1 MTTAST
7 ARQALEDARQ
17 RLRTRLRE
25 ESDGAVLLRALSD
38 EVERTVVELAAPALV
53 DAAPRAG
60 QLMLLAVGALARREL
75 APHSDLD
82 LVLLTER
89 EDDPAAAIDEVT
101 RRVAHPLWD
110 AGLRPNLVVHTPAAW
125 LAGAVDDLTLCTELL
140 DARVLWGDPEP
151 LQALQATAWAR
162 FFGEARAGLLQ
173 RIDEETRERH
183 GRYGGTVYLVQ
194 PDIKHGPGGLRDW
207 AATRWCLR
215 ATHGT
220 DDLQALQQ
228 AGHVGPRV
236 AGLLSAARGALL
248 RLRAALHL
256 AAKRGQDRLVFQYQE
271 LVPPLLGLLP
281 EPTAEGGAVDD
292 ARLVSAIEE
301 AMQEYF
307 RAAHD
312 MLRYGARVRARC
324 QPVASSAAV
333 SPARPT
339 RIDERFAVLDGRL
352 VATEPDLFVESP
364 VLALEALALA
374 RRHDVEL
381 AGETFDAIAE
391 AAGSPEARRLHAE
404 PEAQRRFLA
413 LLVDPDEGV
422 GGSSTLSLCNEL
434 RLLERVVP
442 EWAPIRGRMQHDT
455 YHVYTVD
462 QHTLNAV
469 AMLKRIARGE
479 HNKDYPLAT
488 ALHLQLDDPTVLYLA
503 TLVHDA
509 GKAEDG
515 DQCETGG
522 VIARRVAERA
532 GLRPAEVDRCATLV
546 AEHLTLPLLSQK
558 RDLNDPLLVAE
569 LGGRIADRRVLTE
582 LYLLS
587 LVDMACVRPGNLT
600 SWKRTLL
607 DELYLLTLGYLRR
620 GHRPIA
626 TRVAPPDEP
635 EGMPDRYYS
644 LYERQLRTQHFVL
657 AERLRAENRRAL
669 LELQQAAGSL
679 RLTMVALDRP
689 GLLAH
694 AAAVFDEHE
703 VDVLAAD
710 VFTQP
715 TLPRVAIDIFRVA
728 PRDASKLGI
737 DAATL
742 AAMEQALEEERPPE
756 SEPPKPRPR
765 RPWEGGI
772 RVVTRV
778 EFDRDPAGERSI
790 VDVQT
795 AEAPGVLRRIT
806 RAFFEES
813 HEILLAR
820 CDTEA
825 DRASDVF
832 YVPPMDEAAQGRLRE
847 RLEQYLR

>member
-1 MTTAST
+1 MLPGMVNATK
-7 ARQALEDARQ
+7 ARQALDEARQ

-25 ESDGAVLLRALSD
+25 EPDGAVLLAELSAQ
-38 EVERTVVELAAPALV
+38 VEATVAELAAPALA
-53 DAAPRAG
+53 DAAPQAG
-60 QLMLLAVGALARREL
+60 RLVLLAVGALARREL
-75 APHSDLD
+75 GPHSDLD

-89 EDDPAAAIDEVT
+89 EDDPAAVLDELA

-110 AGLRPNLVVHTPAAW
+110 AGLRPNLVVHTPEAW

-140 DARVLWGDPEP
+140 DARPLVGDPAPSEV
-151 LQALQATAWAR
+151 LRAAAAQR
-162 FFGEARAGLLQ
+162 YFGEARATFLQ
-173 RIDEETRERH
+173 RIEDETRDRH

-194 PDIKHGPGGLRDW
+194 PDLKHGPGGLRDW
-207 AATRWCLR
+207 AATRWCLS

-220 DDLQALQQ
+220 DDLHALQA

-236 AGLLSAARGALL
+236 AALLLAARGTLL
-248 RLRAALHL
+248 RLRAAVQL

-281 EPTAEGGAVDD
+281 DEPVDD

-301 AMQEYF
+301 AMQGYF

-312 MLRYGARVRARC
+312 MLRYGGRVRARC
-324 QPVASSAAV
+324 QPIRLH
-333 SPARPT
+333 PLPEPR
-339 RIDERFAVLDGRL
+339 RLDERFAVRDGRL
-352 VATEPDLFVESP
+352 VTTEPDIFVESP

-374 RRHDVEL
+374 RVHDVEL
-381 AGETFDAIAE
+381 SGDTFDAIAE
-391 AAGSPEARRLHAE
+391 AAGSEDARRLVEE
-404 PEAQRRFLA
+404 PEAQRRLLE
-413 LLVDPDEGV
+413 LLVEPDDV
-422 GGSSTLSLCNEL
+422 GRPSALTLCNEL

-442 EWAPIRGRMQHDT
+442 EWGPIRGRMQHDT

-462 QHTLNAV
+462 EHTLGAV
-469 AMLKRIARGE
+469 AMLKQIARGE

-488 ALHLQLDDPTVLYLA
+488 ALHLSLDDPTVLYLA

-509 GKAEDG
+509 GKAEEG
-515 DQCETGG
+515 DQCETGA

-532 GLRPAEVDRCATLV
+532 GLAPAEVDRCAMLV
-546 AEHLTLPLLSQK
+546 AEHLTMPLLSQK
-558 RDLNDPLLVAE
+558 RDLNDPLLIAE
-569 LGGRIADRRVLTE
+569 LGDRIADRRALAE

-587 LVDMACVRPGNLT
+587 LVDMACVRPGNLS

-607 DELYLLTLGYLRR
+607 DELYLLTLRYLRR
-620 GHRPIA
+620 GNRPTEA
-626 TRVAPPDEP
+626 RVARPDEP

-644 LYERQLRTQHFVL
+644 LYERQLRHEHFAL
-657 AERLRAENRRAL
+657 AERLHREQRRAI
-669 LELQQAAGSL
+669 LELQPASGSL

-694 AAAVFDEHE
+694 AAKVFDEHDVE
-703 VDVLAAD
+703 VLAAD

-715 TLPRVAIDIFRVA
+715 TEPRVAIDIFRVE
-728 PRDASKLGI
+728 PRSPSAVGI
-737 DAATL
+737 DPATL
-742 AAMEQALEEERPPE
+742 AAMERALEVARAPE
-756 SEPPKPRPR
+756 LEPPRPR
-765 RPWEGGI
+765 SRRPWDSGI
-772 RVVTRV
+772 RVPTEIV
-778 EFDRDPAGERSI
+778 FGRDPAGERTI

-795 AEAPGVLRRIT
+795 QEAPGVLRRIT
-806 RAFFEES
+806 RAFHEEG

-832 YVPPMDEAAQGRLRE
+832 YVAPLDEAAQERLRE
-847 RLEQYLR
+847 RLERYLR

>member
-7 ARQALEDARQ
+7 ARQALEDARS

-25 ESDGAVLLRALSD
+25 ETDGAVLLGELSS
-38 EVERTVVELAAPALV
+38 EVERTVIDLAAPAL
-53 DAAPRAG
+53 AAAVPHAG
-60 QLMLLAVGALARREL
+60 RLVLLAVGALARREL

-89 EDDPAAAIDEVT
+89 EDDPAAAIDEVA

-110 AGLRPNLVVHTPAAW
+110 AGLRPNLVVHTPEAW

-140 DARVLWGDPEP
+140 DARPLCGDPEP
-151 LQALQATAWAR
+151 LAALQTAAWAR
-162 FFGEARAGLLQ
+162 FFGDARAGLLQ
-173 RIDEETRERH
+173 RLDEEARERH

-194 PDIKHGPGGLRDW
+194 PDLKHGPGGLRDW

-220 DDLQALQQ
+220 DDLQVLQQ
-228 AGHVGPRV
+228 QGHVGPRV
-236 AGLLSAARGALL
+236 AKLLETARGTLL
-248 RLRAALHL
+248 RLRAALQL
-256 AAKRGQDRLVFQYQE
+256 SAKRGQDRLVFQYQE
-271 LVPPLLGLLP
+271 LMPPLLGLLP
-281 EPTAEGGAVDD
+281 DEPVDD

-301 AMQEYF
+301 AMQGYF

-324 QPVASSAAV
+324 QPAAHSAAAP
-333 SPARPT
+333 SR
-339 RIDERFAVLDGRL
+339 RIDERFAIQDGRL

-391 AAGSPEARRLHAE
+391 AAGTPEARRLHAE

-509 GKAEDG
+509 GKAEEG

-532 GLRPAEVDRCATLV
+532 GLLAAEVDRCARLV

-558 RDLNDPLLVAE
+558 RDLNDPLLIAE
-569 LGGRIADRRVLTE
+569 LGERIADRRALTE

-644 LYERQLRTQHFVL
+644 LYERQLRTQHFGL
-657 AERLRAENRRAL
+657 AERLRAEKRRTL
-669 LELQQAAGSL
+669 LDLQPASGSL

-694 AAAVFDEHE
+694 AAAVFDEHDVE
-703 VDVLAAD
+703 VHAAD

-715 TLPRVAIDIFRVA
+715 TQPRVAIDIFRVA
-728 PRDASKLGI
+728 PRNPSAVGI
-737 DAATL
+737 EPATL
-742 AAMEQALEEERPPE
+742 AAMEQALEEDHPAET
-756 SEPPKPRPR
+756 EPPKPRSR
-765 RPWEGGI
+765 RPWESGI
-772 RVVTRV
+772 RVTTRV
-778 EFDRDPAGERSI
+778 EFGRDPAGERTI

-806 RAFFEES
+806 RAFFEEG

-832 YVPPMDEAAQGRLRE
+832 YVPPMDEAAQARLRE
-847 RLEQYLR
+847 RLERYLR

>member
-1 MTTAST
+1 MITATT
-7 ARQALEDARQ
+7 ARQALDEARQ
-17 RLRTRLRE
+17 RLRARLADE
-25 ESDGAVLLRALSD
+25 PDGAVLLGELSAQ
-38 EVERTVVELAAPALV
+38 VEAVVADLAAAALA
-53 DAAPRAG
+53 DAAPHAG
-60 QLMLLAVGALARREL
+60 RLALLAVGALARREL
-75 APHSDLD
+75 GPHSDLD

-89 EDDPAAAIDEVT
+89 EDDPAEVIDEVA

-110 AGLRPNLVVHTPAAW
+110 AGLRPNLVVHTPEAW

-140 DARVLWGDPEP
+140 DARPLWGDPEP
-151 LQALQATAWAR
+151 VRALQATAWAR
-162 FFGEARAGLLQ
+162 LFGDARAGLLQ
-173 RIDEETRERH
+173 RIEEEARDRH

-194 PDIKHGPGGLRDW
+194 PDLKHGPGGLRDW

-220 DDLQALQQ
+220 DDLQALQA

-236 AGLLSAARGALL
+236 AKLLLAARGTLL

-281 EPTAEGGAVDD
+281 DPPDPADPVDD

-301 AMQEYF
+301 AMQAYF

-312 MLRYGARVRARC
+312 VLRYGARVRARC
-324 QPVASSAAV
+324 RPASSVAV
-333 SPARPT
+333 APSR
-339 RIDERFAVLDGRL
+339 RLDERFAVYDERL

-374 RRHDVEL
+374 QRHGVEL

-391 AAGSPEARRLHAE
+391 AAGTDLARRMVDE
-404 PEAQRRFLA
+404 PEAQRRLLA
-413 LLVDPDEGV
+413 LLVDPDDGV
-422 GGSSTLSLCNEL
+422 GGSSTLALCNEL

-442 EWAPIRGRMQHDT
+442 EWGPIRGRMQHDT

-462 QHTLNAV
+462 QHTLDAV

-509 GKAEDG
+509 GKAEEG

-532 GLRPAEVDRCATLV
+532 GLLATEVDRCATLV

-558 RDLNDPLLVAE
+558 RDLNDRLLIAE
-569 LGGRIADRRVLTE
+569 LGERIADRRMLTE

-620 GHRPIA
+620 GHRA
-626 TRVAPPDEP
+626 LAARVAPPDEP

-644 LYERQLRTQHFVL
+644 LYDRQLRMQHFAL
-657 AERLRAENRRAL
+657 AERLRAEQRRTL
-669 LELQQAAGSL
+669 LELQQASGSL

-694 AAAVFDEHE
+694 AAAVFDEHD

-715 TLPRVAIDIFRVA
+715 TEPPVAIDIFRVA
-728 PRDASKLGI
+728 PRDGSTVGI
-737 DAATL
+737 DPAAL
-742 AAMEQALEEERPPE
+742 AAMEQALEEARPPE
-756 SEPPKPRPR
+756 ADPPRPRPR

-772 RVVTRV
+772 RVATRIA
-778 EFDRDPAGERSI
+778 FDRDPAGERTI

-795 AEAPGVLRRIT
+795 AEAPGVLRRIA
-806 RAFFEES
+806 RAFFEEG

-832 YVPPMDEAAQGRLRE
+832 YVPPLSEPAQAGLRE
-847 RLEQYLR
+847 RLERYLR

>member
-1 MTTAST
+1 MTTATT

-25 ESDGAVLLRALSD
+25 EADGAVLLRELSD
-38 EVERTVVELAAPALV
+38 EVERTVVDLAAPALA
-53 DAAPRAG
+53 DAAPKAG
-60 QLMLLAVGALARREL
+60 RMVLLAVGALARREL

-89 EDDPAAAIDEVT
+89 EDDPAAAIDELA

-110 AGLRPNLVVHTPAAW
+110 AGLRPNLVVHTPEAW
-125 LAGAVDDLTLCTELL
+125 LAGAAQDLTLCTELL
-140 DARVLWGDPEP
+140 DMRPLCGDAEP
-151 LQALQATAWAR
+151 AAALATTAWER
-162 FFGEARAGLLQ
+162 FFGDARAGLLQ
-173 RIDEETRERH
+173 RIDEEARERH

-220 DDLQALQQ
+220 DDLQALQA

-236 AGLLSAARGALL
+236 AGLLASARATLL
-248 RLRAALHL
+248 RLRAALQL
-256 AAKRGQDRLVFQYQE
+256 SAKRGQDRLVFQYQE

-281 EPTAEGGAVDD
+281 EEPVDD

-301 AMQEYF
+301 AMQGYF

-324 QPVASSAAV
+324 QPAAPSAVIAS
-333 SPARPT
+333 R
-339 RIDERFAVLDGRL
+339 RIDERFAIHDGRL

-364 VLALEALALA
+364 VLAFDALALA

-391 AAGSPEARRLHAE
+391 VAGTPEARRLHEE
-404 PEAQRRFLA
+404 PEAHRKFLA

-422 GGSSTLSLCNEL
+422 GTASTLSLCNEL

-479 HNKDYPLAT
+479 HNKDYPLAA

-509 GKAEDG
+509 GKAEEG
-515 DQCETGG
+515 DQCETGS
-522 VIARRVAERA
+522 VLARRVAERA
-532 GLRPAEVDRCATLV
+532 GLLPAEVDRCAMLV

-569 LGGRIADRRVLTE
+569 LGARIADRRALTE

-626 TRVAPPDEP
+626 ARVAPPDEP
-635 EGMPDRYYS
+635 DGMPDRYYS
-644 LYERQLRTQHFVL
+644 LYERQLRTQHFAL
-657 AERLRAENRRAL
+657 AERLRAEQRRAL

-694 AAAVFDEHE
+694 AAAVFDEHDVE
-703 VDVLAAD
+703 VLAAD

-715 TLPRVAIDIFRVA
+715 TVPRVAIDIFRVA
-728 PRDASKLGI
+728 PRDSSKLGL
-737 DAATL
+737 DAAML
-742 AAMEQALEEERPPE
+742 AAMEQALEEERPVE
-756 SEPPKPRPR
+756 TEPPRPRPR
-765 RPWEGGI
+765 RPWESGI
-772 RVVTRV
+772 RVATRV
-778 EFDRDPAGERSI
+778 EFDRDPAGERTI

-806 RAFFEES
+806 RAFFEEG

-832 YVPPMDEAAQGRLRE
+832 YVPPLDEAAQNRLRE

>member
-1 MTTAST
+1 MTNATD

-17 RLRTRLRE
+17 QLRVRLRE
-25 ESDGAVLLRALSD
+25 ESDGAVLLGAFTD
-38 EVERTVVELAAPALV
+38 EVERVVIELAAPAVAAAVPHAGRLV
-53 DAAPRAG
+53 
-60 QLMLLAVGALARREL
+60 LLAVGALARREL

-82 LVLLTER
+82 LVLLTEH
-89 EDDPAAAIDEVT
+89 EDDPAAAIDEVA

-140 DARVLWGDPEP
+140 DARPLWGDPAQ
-151 LQALQATAWAR
+151 LDALQTAAWDR
-162 FFGEARAGLLQ
+162 FFGDARAGLLQ
-173 RIDEETRERH
+173 RIEEEARERH

-194 PDIKHGPGGLRDW
+194 PDLKHGPGGLRDW

-228 AGHVGPRV
+228 QGHVGPRV
-236 AGLLSAARGALL
+236 AKLLGSARGTLL

-281 EPTAEGGAVDD
+281 DPAVEGGAVDD

-301 AMQEYF
+301 AMQAYF

-312 MLRYGARVRARC
+312 VLRYGARVRARC
-324 QPVASSAAV
+324 QPAAPAAASA
-333 SPARPT
+333 PR
-339 RIDERFAVLDGRL
+339 RIDERFAIHDGRL

-391 AAGSPEARRLHAE
+391 AAGTPEARRLHAE

-422 GGSSTLSLCNEL
+422 GASSTLPLCNEL

-442 EWAPIRGRMQHDT
+442 EWGPIRGRMQHDT

-469 AMLKRIARGE
+469 AMLKRLARGE

-509 GKAEDG
+509 GKAEEG

-558 RDLNDPLLVAE
+558 RDLNDPLLITE
-569 LGGRIADRRVLTE
+569 LGERIADRRTLTE

-620 GHRPIA
+620 GHRPVA

-657 AERLRAENRRAL
+657 AERLRAEQRRAL
-669 LELQQAAGSL
+669 LDLQQASGSL

-694 AAAVFDEHE
+694 AAAVFDEHDVE
-703 VDVLAAD
+703 VLAAD

-728 PRDASKLGI
+728 PRNPSAVGI
-737 DAATL
+737 EPATL
-742 AAMEQALEEERPPE
+742 AAMEQALEEDRPAE
-756 SEPPKPRPR
+756 LEPPKPRSR
-765 RPWEGGI
+765 RPWESGI
-772 RVVTRV
+772 RVTTRV
-778 EFDRDPAGERSI
+778 EFGRDPAGERTI

-806 RAFFEES
+806 RAFSEEG

-847 RLEQYLR
+847 RLERYLR

>member
-1 MTTAST
+1 MITAST

-17 RLRTRLRE
+17 RLRTRLVE
-25 ESDGAVLLRALSD
+25 ELDGAVLLAELSAS
-38 EVERTVVELAAPALV
+38 VEATVAELAAPALA
-53 DAAPRAG
+53 DATPRVG
-60 QLMLLAVGALARREL
+60 RLSLLAVGALARREL
-75 APHSDLD
+75 GPHSDLD

-89 EDDPAAAIDEVT
+89 EDDPAEVIDEVA

-110 AGLRPNLVVHTPAAW
+110 AGLRPNLVVHTPDAW
-125 LAGAVDDLTLCTELL
+125 LAEAQHDLTLCTELL
-140 DARVLWGDPEP
+140 DARPLVGDP
-151 LQALQATAWAR
+151 AAAATLRAEAQLRYFGDAR
-162 FFGEARAGLLQ
+162 GSFLA
-173 RIDEETRERH
+173 RIDEEIRERH
-183 GRYGGTVYLVQ
+183 GRYGGTVYLVE
-194 PDIKHGPGGLRDW
+194 PDLKHGPGGLRDW
-207 AATRWCLR
+207 AATRWCL
-215 ATHGT
+215 AASYGT
-220 DDLQALQQ
+220 DDLHVLQA

-236 AGLLSAARGALL
+236 AGLLRAARGALL
-248 RLRAALHL
+248 RLRAAIQL

-281 EPTAEGGAVDD
+281 AEPVDD

-301 AMQEYF
+301 AMQGYF

-312 MLRYGARVRARC
+312 MQRYGGRVRARC
-324 QPVASSAAV
+324 EPPRPSSGG
-333 SPARPT
+333 RL
-339 RIDERFAVLDGRL
+339 RRLDERFAVHEGRL
-352 VATEPDLFVESP
+352 LATEPDLFVESP
-364 VLALEALALA
+364 VLAFDALALA
-374 RRHDVEL
+374 RTHDVEIS
-381 AGETFDAIAE
+381 GETFDAIAE
-391 AAGSPEARRLHAE
+391 AAGSEHARRLQDQ
-404 PEAQRRFLA
+404 PEAQRKFLA
-413 LLVDPDEGV
+413 LLIDPDDRHNP
-422 GGSSTLSLCNEL
+422 STLALCNEL

-442 EWAPIRGRMQHDT
+442 EWGPIRGRMQHDT

-509 GKAEDG
+509 GKAEEG
-515 DQCETGG
+515 DQCETGS

-532 GLRPAEVDRCATLV
+532 GLGAPEVDRCAMLV
-546 AEHLTLPLLSQK
+546 SEHLTLPLLSQK
-558 RDLNDPLLVAE
+558 RDLNDPLLIAE
-569 LGGRIADRRVLTE
+569 LGERIADRRALAE

-587 LVDMACVRPGNLT
+587 LVDMAQVRPGNLN

-620 GHRPIA
+620 GNRPL
-626 TRVAPPDEP
+626 TGGVAPTDEP

-644 LYERQLRTQHFVL
+644 LYERQLRMQHFVL
-657 AERLRAENRRAL
+657 AERLRSEQRRTL
-669 LELQQAAGSL
+669 LELQPASGSL

-694 AAAVFDEHE
+694 AAAVFDEHDVE
-703 VDVLAAD
+703 VLAAD

-715 TLPRVAIDIFRVA
+715 TAPRIAIDIFRVA
-728 PRDASKLGI
+728 PRDPSSVGI
-737 DAATL
+737 DPATL
-742 AAMEQALEEERPPE
+742 AAMEQALEDDRIPE
-756 SEPPKPRPR
+756 VEPPKTRSR
-765 RPWEGGI
+765 RPWNSGI
-772 RVVTRV
+772 RVTTQIG
-778 EFDRDPAGERSI
+778 FGRDPAGERTI

-806 RAFFEES
+806 RAFHEEG

-832 YVPPMDEAAQGRLRE
+832 YVQPLDEAAQGRLRE
-847 RLEQYLR
+847 RLERYLG

>member
-1 MTTAST
+1 MITSST

-25 ESDGAVLLRALSD
+25 ESDGAVLLGEFSD
-38 EVERTVVELAAPALV
+38 EVERTVTELAAPALT

-60 QLMLLAVGALARREL
+60 RLVLLAVGALARREL

-89 EDDPAAAIDEVT
+89 EDDPAAVIDEVT

-110 AGLRPNLVVHTPAAW
+110 AGLRPNLVVHTPEAW

-140 DARVLWGDPEP
+140 DARPLWGDPEP
-151 LQALQATAWAR
+151 LSALSAAAWER
-162 FFGEARAGLLQ
+162 FFGDARAGLLQ

-220 DDLQALQQ
+220 DDLQALQ
-228 AGHVGPRV
+228 AGGHVGPRV
-236 AGLLSAARGALL
+236 AGLLTAARGTLL
-248 RLRAALHL
+248 RLRAALQL
-256 AAKRGQDRLVFQYQE
+256 SAKRGQDRLVFQYQE

-281 EPTAEGGAVDD
+281 EEPVDD

-301 AMQEYF
+301 AMQGYF

-324 QPVASSAAV
+324 QPAPPVVAAE
-333 SPARPT
+333 PR
-339 RIDERFAVLDGRL
+339 RIDERFAVQGGRL
-352 VATEPDLFVESP
+352 LATEPDLFVESP

-391 AAGSPEARRLHAE
+391 AAGTVEARRLHAE
-404 PEAQRRFLA
+404 PEAQRKFLA

-434 RLLERVVP
+434 RLIERVVP

-469 AMLKRIARGE
+469 SMLKRIVRGE

-509 GKAEDG
+509 GKAEEG

-532 GLRPAEVDRCATLV
+532 GLRPSDVDRCAMLV
-546 AEHLTLPLLSQK
+546 SEHLTLPLLSQK
-558 RDLNDPLLVAE
+558 RDLNDPLLIAE
-569 LGGRIADRRVLTE
+569 LGERIADRRALTE

-626 TRVAPPDEP
+626 ARVAPPDEP

-644 LYERQLRTQHFVL
+644 LYERQLRMEHFGL
-657 AERLRAENRRAL
+657 AERLRSEQKRTL
-669 LELQQAAGSL
+669 LDLQQAAGSL

-694 AAAVFDEHE
+694 AAAVFDEHD

-715 TLPRVAIDIFRVA
+715 TAPRVAIDIFRVA
-728 PRDASKLGI
+728 PRNPSAVGI
-737 DAATL
+737 DPATL
-742 AAMEQALEEERPPE
+742 AAMEQALEEDRPLE
-756 SEPPKPRPR
+756 ADPPKPRPR
-765 RPWEGGI
+765 RPWDSGGI
-772 RVVTRV
+772 RVPTQIG
-778 EFDRDPAGERSI
+778 FGRDPAGERTI

-806 RAFFEES
+806 RAFFEEG

-825 DRASDVF
+825 ERASDVF

-847 RLEQYLR
+847 RLERYLR

>member
-1 MTTAST
+1 MLVVVTITAST

-25 ESDGAVLLRALSD
+25 ESDGAVLLAELSE
-38 EVERTVVELAAPALV
+38 EVERTVVELAAPALA
-53 DAAPRAG
+53 DAASQAG
-60 QLMLLAVGALARREL
+60 RLALLAVGALARREL
-75 APHSDLD
+75 GPHSDLD

-89 EDDPAAAIDEVT
+89 EDDPAEVLDEVA

-110 AGLRPNLVVHTPAAW
+110 AGLRPNLVVHTPETW
-125 LAGAVDDLTLCTELL
+125 LAGAEDDLTLCTELL
-140 DARVLWGDPEP
+140 DARPLVGDPGP
-151 LQALQATAWAR
+151 
-162 FFGEARAGLLQ
+162 ARALRAEADRRYFGDARASFLQ
-173 RIDEETRERH
+173 RIEEEARERH

-194 PDIKHGPGGLRDW
+194 PDLKHGPGGLRDW
-207 AATRWCLR
+207 AATRWCLA

-220 DDLQALQQ
+220 DDLLALQT

-236 AGLLSAARGALL
+236 ASLLRTARGTLL
-248 RLRAALHL
+248 RLRAAVQL

-281 EPTAEGGAVDD
+281 DEPVDD

-301 AMQEYF
+301 AMQAYF

-312 MLRYGARVRARC
+312 MLRYGGRVRVRC
-324 QPVASSAAV
+324 QPARSVAVAE
-333 SPARPT
+333 PR
-339 RIDERFAVLDGRL
+339 RIDERFAVYDGRL

-374 RRHDVEL
+374 RAHEVEL
-381 AGETFDAIAE
+381 SGETFDAIAE
-391 AAGSPEARRLHAE
+391 TAGSDAARRLHAE
-404 PEAQRRFLA
+404 PEAQRKLLS
-413 LLVDPDEGV
+413 LLVDPDD
-422 GGSSTLSLCNEL
+422 GGAGSTLALCNEL

-442 EWAPIRGRMQHDT
+442 EWGPIRGRMQHDT

-509 GKAEDG
+509 GKAEEG

-532 GLRPAEVDRCATLV
+532 GLRPSDVDRCAMLV
-546 AEHLTLPLLSQK
+546 SEHLTLPLLSQK
-558 RDLNDPLLVAE
+558 RDLNDPLLIAE
-569 LGGRIADRRVLTE
+569 LGERIADRRALTE

-626 TRVAPPDEP
+626 ARVAPPDEP

-644 LYERQLRTQHFVL
+644 LYERQLRMEHFGL
-657 AERLRAENRRAL
+657 AERLRSEQKRTL
-669 LELQQAAGSL
+669 LDLQQAAGSL

-694 AAAVFDEHE
+694 AAAVFDEHD

-715 TLPRVAIDIFRVA
+715 TAPRVAIDIFRVA
-728 PRDASKLGI
+728 PRNPSAVGI
-737 DAATL
+737 DPTTL
-742 AAMEQALEEERPPE
+742 AAMEQALEEDRPPE
-756 SEPPKPRPR
+756 SELPKPRAR
-765 RPWEGGI
+765 RPWDSGGI
-772 RVVTRV
+772 RVATQIG
-778 EFDRDPAGERSI
+778 FGRDPAGERTI

-806 RAFFEES
+806 RAFFEEG

-825 DRASDVF
+825 ERASDVF

-847 RLEQYLR
+847 RLERYLR

>member
-1 MTTAST
+1 MTTATT

-17 RLRTRLRE
+17 RLRTRLPE
-25 ESDGAVLLRALSD
+25 EPDGAVLLRALS
-38 EVERTVVELAAPALV
+38 EQVETTVADLAAPALR
-53 DAAPRAG
+53 DAAPRTGRLA
-60 QLMLLAVGALARREL
+60 LLAVGALARHEL
-75 APHSDLD
+75 GPHSDLD

-89 EDDPAAAIDEVT
+89 EDDPPEVIDEVA

-110 AGLRPNLVVHTPAAW
+110 AGLRPNLQVHTPEAW
-125 LAGAVDDLTLCTELL
+125 LGGAAQDLTLCTELL
-140 DARVLWGDPEP
+140 DARPLAGDPA
-151 LQALQATAWAR
+151 QVDALKTAAWDR
-162 FFGEARAGLLQ
+162 FYGDARAGLLQ
-173 RIDEETRERH
+173 RIEDEARERH
-183 GRYGGTVYLVQ
+183 RRYGGTVYLVQ

-220 DDLQALQQ
+220 DDLPALQA

-236 AGLLSAARGALL
+236 AQLLAAARGTLL
-248 RLRAALHL
+248 RLRAAVQLC
-256 AAKRGQDRLVFQYQE
+256 AKRGQDRLSFQYQE

-281 EPTAEGGAVDD
+281 AGPVDD

-301 AMQEYF
+301 AMQGYF

-324 QPVASSAAV
+324 QPAPPVAVA
-333 SPARPT
+333 PAR
-339 RIDERFAVLDGRL
+339 RIDERFAVHDGRL
-352 VATEPDLFVESP
+352 LATEPDLFVESP

-374 RRHDVEL
+374 HRHGVEL

-391 AAGSPEARRLHAE
+391 AAGTDRARTLHEE
-404 PEAQRRFLA
+404 PEAHRRFLA
-413 LLVDPDEGV
+413 LLVDPDDGV
-422 GGSSTLSLCNEL
+422 GSSSTLSLCNEL

-442 EWAPIRGRMQHDT
+442 EWGPIRGRMQHDT

-462 QHTLNAV
+462 QHTLEAV

-509 GKAEDG
+509 GKAEEG
-515 DQCETGG
+515 DQCETGS
-522 VIARRVAERA
+522 VLARRVAERA
-532 GLRPAEVDRCATLV
+532 GLRPPEVDRCARLV

-558 RDLNDPLLVAE
+558 RDLNDPLLIAE
-569 LGGRIADRRVLTE
+569 LGERIADRRMLTE

-620 GHRPIA
+620 GHRSMA
-626 TRVAPPDEP
+626 ARVAPPDEP
-635 EGMPDRYYS
+635 AGMPDRYYS
-644 LYERQLRTQHFVL
+644 LYERQLRMAHFGLV
-657 AERLRAENRRAL
+657 ERLRAEERRAL
-669 LELQQAAGSL
+669 LDLQPASGSL

-694 AAAVFDEHE
+694 AAAVFDEHDVE
-703 VDVLAAD
+703 VLAAD

-715 TLPRVAIDIFRVA
+715 TAPPVAIDIFRVA
-728 PRDASKLGI
+728 PRDASAAGI
-737 DAATL
+737 DPATL
-742 AAMEQALEEERPPE
+742 AAMEQALEQDVPRP
-756 SEPPKPRPR
+756 SDPPKPRPR
-765 RPWEGGI
+765 RPWDSGL
-772 RVVTRV
+772 RVSTRI
-778 EFDRDPAGERSI
+778 EFGRDPAGERTI

-806 RAFFEES
+806 RAFFEEG

-832 YVPPMDEAAQGRLRE
+832 YVPPLDEAAQARLRA
-847 RLEQYLR
+847 RLERYLR

>member
-1 MTTAST
+1 MITATT

-25 ESDGAVLLRALSD
+25 EPDGAVLLAELSE
-38 EVERTVVELAAPALV
+38 EVAAAVADLAAPALA
-53 DAAPRAG
+53 DAAPHAG
-60 QLMLLAVGALARREL
+60 RLVLLAVGALARREL
-75 APHSDLD
+75 GPHSDLD

-89 EDDPAAAIDEVT
+89 EDDPAEVIDEVA

-110 AGLRPNLVVHTPAAW
+110 AGLRPNLQVHTPEAW
-125 LAGAVDDLTLCTELL
+125 LGGADQDLTLCTELL
-140 DARVLWGDPEP
+140 DARPLAGDPAP
-151 LQALQATAWAR
+151 LVALQAAAWER

-173 RIDEETRERH
+173 RIEEEARERH

-194 PDIKHGPGGLRDW
+194 PDLKHGPGGLRDW

-220 DDLQALQQ
+220 DDLQQLQA

-236 AGLLSAARGALL
+236 AKLLAAARGTLL
-248 RLRAALHL
+248 RLRAAVQLV
-256 AAKRGQDRLVFQYQE
+256 AKRGQDRLSFQYQE

-281 EPTAEGGAVDD
+281 DPADGGAVDD

-301 AMQEYF
+301 AMQAYF

-312 MLRYGARVRARC
+312 MLRYGAQVRARC
-324 QPVASSAAV
+324 QPVLPSAAT
-333 SPARPT
+333 PAR
-339 RIDERFAVLDGRL
+339 RIDERFAVHDGRL

-374 RRHDVEL
+374 HRHGVEL

-391 AAGSPEARRLHAE
+391 AAGTDEARRLHAE
-404 PEAQRRFLA
+404 PEAHRQFLA
-413 LLVDPDEGV
+413 LLCDPDDGV

-434 RLLERVVP
+434 RLLERVIP
-442 EWAPIRGRMQHDT
+442 EWGPIRGRMQHDT

-488 ALHLQLDDPTVLYLA
+488 ALHLSLDDPTVLYLA

-509 GKAEDG
+509 GKAEEG
-515 DQCETGG
+515 DQCETGA
-522 VIARRVAERA
+522 VLARRVAERA
-532 GLRPAEVDRCATLV
+532 GLRPPEVDRCARLV

-558 RDLNDPLLVAE
+558 RDLSDRLLIAE
-569 LGGRIADRRVLTE
+569 LGERIADRRMLTE

-620 GHRPIA
+620 GHRPLA

-644 LYERQLRTQHFVL
+644 LYERQLRTQHFTLV
-657 AERLRAENRRAL
+657 ERLRAEQRRAL
-669 LELQQAAGSL
+669 LELQPASGSL

-694 AAAVFDEHE
+694 AAAVFDEHDVE
-703 VDVLAAD
+703 VLAAD

-728 PRDASKLGI
+728 PRNPSAVGI
-737 DAATL
+737 DPATL

-756 SEPPKPRPR
+756 VDPPKPRPR
-765 RPWEGGI
+765 RPWDSGL
-772 RVVTRV
+772 RVGTRI
-778 EFDRDPAGERSI
+778 EFGRDPAGERTI

-806 RAFFEES
+806 RAFFEEGL
-813 HEILLAR
+813 EILLAR

-832 YVPPMDEAAQGRLRE
+832 YVPPLDEAAQGRLRE
-847 RLEQYLR
+847 RLERYLR

>member
-1 MTTAST
+1 MITATT
-7 ARQALEDARQ
+7 ARQALEDARS

-25 ESDGAVLLRALSD
+25 ETDGAVLLGELSG
-38 EVERTVVELAAPALV
+38 EVERTVIDLAAPALA
-53 DAAPRAG
+53 DAVPHAG
-60 QLMLLAVGALARREL
+60 RLVLLAVGALARREL

-89 EDDPAAAIDEVT
+89 EDDPAAAIDEVA

-110 AGLRPNLVVHTPAAW
+110 AGLRPNLVVHTPEAW

-140 DARVLWGDPEP
+140 DARPLCGDPEP
-151 LQALQATAWAR
+151 LKALQTAAWAR
-162 FFGEARAGLLQ
+162 FFGDARAGLLQ
-173 RIDEETRERH
+173 RLDEEARERH

-194 PDIKHGPGGLRDW
+194 PDLKHGPGGLRDW

-220 DDLQALQQ
+220 DDLQVLQQ
-228 AGHVGPRV
+228 QGHVGPRV
-236 AGLLSAARGALL
+236 ARLLETARGTLL
-248 RLRAALHL
+248 RLRAALQL
-256 AAKRGQDRLVFQYQE
+256 SAKRGQDRLVFQYQE
-271 LVPPLLGLLP
+271 LMPPLLGLLP
-281 EPTAEGGAVDD
+281 EPTEAEPIDD

-301 AMQEYF
+301 AMQGYF

-324 QPVASSAAV
+324 QPAGSSAV
-333 SPARPT
+333 VTSR
-339 RIDERFAVLDGRL
+339 RVDERFAIQDGRL

-391 AAGSPEARRLHAE
+391 AAGTPEARRMVEE
-404 PEAQRRFLA
+404 PEAQRRLLA

-469 AMLKRIARGE
+469 AMLKRLARGE

-509 GKAEDG
+509 GKAEEG

-532 GLRPAEVDRCATLV
+532 GLRPQEVDRCATLV

-558 RDLNDPLLVAE
+558 RDLNDPLLITE
-569 LGGRIADRRVLTE
+569 LGERIADRRMLTE

-620 GHRPIA
+620 GHRPVA
-626 TRVAPPDEP
+626 TRMAPPDEP

-644 LYERQLRTQHFVL
+644 LYDRQLRTQHFAL
-657 AERLRAENRRAL
+657 AERLRAEKRRTL
-669 LELQQAAGSL
+669 LDLQPASGSL
-679 RLTMVALDRP
+679 RLTMIALDRP

-694 AAAVFDEHE
+694 AAAVFDEHDVE
-703 VDVLAAD
+703 VHAAD
-710 VFTQP
+710 VFTEP
-715 TLPRVAIDIFRVA
+715 SAPCVAIDIFRVA
-728 PRDASKLGI
+728 PRNPSAVGI
-737 DAATL
+737 APATL
-742 AAMEQALEEERPPE
+742 AAMEQALEEDRPAE
-756 SEPPKPRPR
+756 TEPPKPRPR
-765 RPWEGGI
+765 RPWESGI
-772 RVVTRV
+772 RVATRV
-778 EFDRDPAGERSI
+778 EFGRDPAGERTI

-806 RAFFEES
+806 RAFFEEG

-832 YVPPMDEAAQGRLRE
+832 YVPPLDEAAQGRLRE

>member
-1 MTTAST
+1 MITATT
-7 ARQALEDARQ
+7 ARQALDDARQ
-17 RLRTRLRE
+17 RLRMRLRE
-25 ESDGAVLLRALSD
+25 EPDGAVLLGELSD
-38 EVERTVVELAAPALV
+38 EVERTVAELAAPAL
-53 DAAPRAG
+53 AAAVPHAG
-60 QLMLLAVGALARREL
+60 RLALLAVGALARREL
-75 APHSDLD
+75 GPHSDLD

-89 EDDPAAAIDEVT
+89 EDDPAEALEEVA
-101 RRVAHPLWD
+101 RRVRHPLWD
-110 AGLRPNLVVHTPAAW
+110 AGLRPNLQVHTPEAW
-125 LAGAVDDLTLCTELL
+125 LAGALDDLTLCTELL
-140 DARVLWGDPEP
+140 DSRPLVGDPAPVE
-151 LQALQATAWAR
+151 ALQAAAWAR
-162 FFGEARAGLLQ
+162 LYGDARGRQLQ
-173 RIDEETRERH
+173 RIEEEARERH

-194 PDIKHGPGGLRDW
+194 PDLKHGPGGLRDW

-220 DDLQALQQ
+220 DDLLALQA

-236 AGLLSAARGALL
+236 AKRLASARGTLL
-248 RLRAALHL
+248 RLRAALQL

-271 LVPPLLGLLP
+271 LLPPLLGLLP
-281 EPTAEGGAVDD
+281 DHAHEGPVDD

-301 AMQEYF
+301 AMQAYF

-324 QPVASSAAV
+324 MPPRPTAAV
-333 SPARPT
+333 EPR
-339 RIDERFAVLDGRL
+339 RIDERFAVHDGRL
-352 VATEPDLFVESP
+352 LMTEPDLFEDSP

-391 AAGSPEARRLHAE
+391 AAGTDRARRLHAE
-404 PEAQRRFLA
+404 PEAQRRLLG
-413 LLVDPDEGV
+413 LLVDPDEGE

-434 RLLERVVP
+434 RLLERIIP
-442 EWAPIRGRMQHDT
+442 EWGPIRGRMQHDT

-503 TLVHDA
+503 TLVHGA
-509 GKAEDG
+509 GKAEAG
-515 DQCETGG
+515 DPCEAGSAL
-522 VIARRVAERA
+522 ARRVAERA
-532 GLRPAEVDRCATLV
+532 GLRPPEVDRCAMLV
-546 AEHLTLPLLSQK
+546 AEHLTLPRLSQK
-558 RDLNDPLLVAE
+558 RDLNDPLLIAE
-569 LGGRIADRRVLTE
+569 LGERIADRRALTE

-620 GHRPIA
+620 GHRPVA

-644 LYERQLRTQHFVL
+644 LYERQLRTEHFAL
-657 AERLRAENRRAL
+657 AERLRGEQRRAL
-669 LELQQAAGSL
+669 LELQQASGSL
-679 RLTMVALDRP
+679 RLTMAALDRP

-694 AAAVFDEHE
+694 AAAVFDEHDVE
-703 VDVLAAD
+703 VLAAD

-715 TLPRVAIDIFRVA
+715 TEPRVAIDIFRVA
-728 PRDASKLGI
+728 PRDASAVGI

-742 AAMEQALEEERPPE
+742 AAMEQALEEDRPPE
-756 SEPPKPRPR
+756 TEPPKTRPR
-765 RPWEGGI
+765 RPWESGL
-772 RVVTRV
+772 RVPTRIG
-778 EFDRDPAGERSI
+778 FGRDPAGERTI

-806 RAFFEES
+806 RAFSEEG

-832 YVPPMDEAAQGRLRE
+832 YVAPLDEAGQGRLRE
-847 RLEQYLR
+847 RLERYLR